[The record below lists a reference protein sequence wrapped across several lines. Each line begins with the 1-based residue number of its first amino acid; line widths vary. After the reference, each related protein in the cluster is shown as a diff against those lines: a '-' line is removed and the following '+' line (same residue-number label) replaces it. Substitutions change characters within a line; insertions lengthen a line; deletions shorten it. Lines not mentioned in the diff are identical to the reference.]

1 MYNLFFAN
9 NTLLL
14 AIVFAIKTNFNYGI
28 KYSPFATVL
37 FNITCFVFVSNV
49 SHATIMILLK
59 RLTQK
64 PYAT

>member
-1 MYNLFFAN
+1 MYNLLLAN
-9 NTLLL
+9 DTLLVM
-14 AIVFAIKTNFNYGI
+14 VFAIKTYFNYGI

-37 FNITCFVFVSNV
+37 FNITCFVFVTNV
-49 SHATIMILLK
+49 SHAAIMILLK